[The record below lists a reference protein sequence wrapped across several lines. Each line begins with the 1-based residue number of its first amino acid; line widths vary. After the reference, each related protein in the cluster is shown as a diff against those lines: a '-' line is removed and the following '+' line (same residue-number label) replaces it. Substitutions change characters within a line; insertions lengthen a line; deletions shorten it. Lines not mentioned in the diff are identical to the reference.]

1 MLGELMVIVAALGG
15 APAGQHD
22 TPIEAVRAST
32 VLIEV
37 FGPRG
42 PSSGSGFVVAQDGT
56 IATAAH
62 VIQNAWKVT
71 IRLGNGTEL
80 PVLGIRHI
88 DRDLDLALLAV
99 PPTGLRPVALGNSD
113 SVRVGQRLLAMGC
126 PFGLSVSVADG
137 LLSAVHAGDGHRL
150 LQVSIPVSP
159 GSSGGP
165 VFTEDGSVV
174 GIVVSGMRGRGAEN
188 INFALPFNYV
198 RSRLSQA
205 LAREPAPLAS
215 LASSEMAGLFSA
227 ETGLARTP
235 LDPVNTAVAADFSA
249 VDGLELLTR
258 WKRADGAEFTS
269 LLRVGLARSAEGS
282 LVVERLRET
291 SVSLDSEVGR
301 EVHRTVYRVGGENLF
316 STTVQFTPVDGRAE
330 AYGSALEVR
339 GEDYMVRDM
348 RGFQHTGRAP
358 AGVLPQA
365 LADIVLAAQGSAL
378 TVVEFLTLDPVRE
391 RLVPARYEF
400 TGRAKRKIPVARD
413 GGSCALKPKVV
424 DTEVEVLI
432 GTREIGLER
441 SRVAVLAA
449 QPHLVLEDNLRCV
462 RLPKPH

>member
-1 MLGELMVIVAALGG
+1 
-15 APAGQHD
+15 
-22 TPIEAVRAST
+22 
-32 VLIEV
+32 
-37 FGPRG
+37 
-42 PSSGSGFVVAQDGT
+42 VVAQDGT

-62 VIQNAWKVT
+62 VIQNAWKIT

-80 PVLGIRHI
+80 PVLGVREI
-88 DRDLDLALLAV
+88 DRELDLALLAV
-99 PPTGLRPVALGNSD
+99 PPTGLRPVTLGNSD

-137 LLSAVHAGDGHRL
+137 LLSAVHAAEGHRL

-205 LAREPAPLAS
+205 LARDPAPIATLA
-215 LASSEMAGLFSA
+215 AGEPTGLFAA
-227 ETGLARTP
+227 ETELARTP
-235 LDPVNTAVAADFSA
+235 LEPVNRGVAADFTA

-269 LLRVGLARSAEGS
+269 LLRVGLARSTDGN

-301 EVHRTVYRVGGENLF
+301 EVHRTVFRVGAENLF

-330 AYGSALEVR
+330 AYGSAVEVR
-339 GEDYMVRDM
+339 GEDYLVRDM
-348 RGFQHTGRAP
+348 RGFQRTGRTP
-358 AGVLPQA
+358 AGILPQA
-365 LADIVLAAQGSAL
+365 LADIVLAAQGPAP

-400 TGRAKRKIPVARD
+400 TGRAKRKIPVARE
-413 GGSCALKPKVV
+413 GGSCVGKPKVV
-424 DTEVEVLI
+424 DTEVEVLT

-441 SRVAVLAA
+441 SAVVVLAS
-449 QPHLVLEDNLRCV
+449 QPHLVLEENVKCV
-462 RLPKPH
+462 RLPKSQ